1 MATVNIPS
9 GMLIKPSSVQVATNE
24 NYVSALTATS
34 GQFRQRD
41 VSEKLVKRYGE
52 QGITGLMELM
62 GSKAP
67 SSNTTFEHYEETFVH
82 HSITAQFSSASA
94 NNAAEVTLTLQS
106 SSYNEDF
113 KAR

>member
-1 MATVNIPS
+1 MATVNIPAS
-9 GMLIKPSSVQVATNE
+9 MLIKPSSVQVATNE

-62 GSKAP
+62 GSKALC
-67 SSNTTFEHYEETFVH
+67 S
-82 HSITAQFSSASA
+82 Q
-94 NNAAEVTLTLQS
+94 
-106 SSYNEDF
+106 
-113 KAR
+113 